1 MFIPKDVIRLIAKKC
16 DLKTQVRCRLLNKY
30 WYSALDD
37 IYLSPLK
44 FVIADFDE
52 ITGNETIYGIY
63 DVNQDE
69 YYEYDVETKIECL
82 DNLSINSFE
91 ITDIKE
97 IYFCV
102 FTGHHQYFLGK
113 TKDSYF
119 LLDEEFSPSWTDRYL
134 YFSNSLTKLVK
145 SEMTKHCKEHF
156 FAFLDGINNKN

>member
-1 MFIPKDVIRLIAKKC
+1 MFPKDVIRLIAKKC

-52 ITGNETIYGIY
+52 ITVNETIYGIY

-69 YYEYDVETKIECL
+69 YKYDIETEIECL
-82 DNLSINSFE
+82 DKNLVINSFE

-97 IYFCV
+97 IYYKDSP
-102 FTGHHQYFLGK
+102 GYNQYILGK

-119 LLDEEFSPSWTDRYL
+119 FLDEDYSPTPSYSAWSNRNVYFFEFIDKIIKVCHDRT
-134 YFSNSLTKLVK
+134 F
-145 SEMTKHCKEHF
+145 
-156 FAFLDGINNKN
+156 